1 MAAFSWASGLEH
13 SACQR
18 LGGGVRGGGD
28 KERTT
33 AASASGRKS
42 PGDWGLGVTQEA
54 EMLVAYNCARILW
67 GAPQG

>member
-1 MAAFSWASGLEH
+1 MLARGWGVV
-13 SACQR
+13 C
-18 LGGGVRGGGD
+18 GGGGGD